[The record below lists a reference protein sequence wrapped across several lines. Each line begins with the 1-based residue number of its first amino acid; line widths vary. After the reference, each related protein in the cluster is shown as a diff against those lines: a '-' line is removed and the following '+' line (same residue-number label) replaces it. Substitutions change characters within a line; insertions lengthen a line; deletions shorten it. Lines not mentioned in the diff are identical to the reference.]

1 MGTGK
6 KIWGS
11 SVIESERTL
20 QRDSTCR
27 SQPGQHS
34 LEIVRHARLRII
46 TRSLAVLVLLAG
58 PAGAQETLRL
68 DLPRLVEIDAMDGQE
83 SRVKR
88 FAITARGALGQEI
101 KIPDSQNFFCTLSH
115 AYNMVLNY
123 YPENDERIFWVQ
135 SNPGAQ
141 FAAGGLA
148 TCLDLSVFSDRPGSR
163 Q

>member
-1 MGTGK
+1 M
-6 KIWGS
+6 
-11 SVIESERTL
+11 IESKQTL
-20 QRDSTCR
+20 RPDNTCG
-27 SQPGQHS
+27 SQPAQHA
-34 LEIVRHARLRII
+34 LNITQCARLQLL
-46 TRSLAVLVLLAG
+46 TRSLAVGLLMFFAL
-58 PAGAQETLRL
+58 PAGAQEALRL

-88 FAITARGALGQEI
+88 FAITARGALGQEV
-101 KIPDSQNFFCTLSH
+101 KIPNSQNFFCTLSH

-123 YPENDERIFWVQ
+123 YPENDEWIFGVQ
-135 SNPGAQ
+135 ANPEAQ